1 MPVHSFRSMEQMIEK
16 KCDKCGGILHR
27 TNLAKRLF
35 CRTCWEY
42 KDNHKEY
49 IKSIK
54 GRKNKDDKSSRK
66 VKRKHHREITLPGT
80 PKFHW

>member
-16 KCDKCGGILHR
+16 KCDKCGGILHK

-35 CRTCWEY
+35 CRKCWEY
-42 KDNHKEY
+42 KDSHKEY
-49 IKSIK
+49 IK
-54 GRKNKDDKSSRK
+54 GRKKKKDDKNSRK
-66 VKRKHHREITLPGT
+66 VKRKHHREITLLGT